1 MAISFSSPSPSKLS
15 VERRWKAGYAKMI
28 KCQRMRMIMAGPM
41 DTKQHEGTYDGFLT
55 LLKWGSVGSIILG
68 LIVFWLAA

>member
-1 MAISFSSPSPSKLS
+1 
-15 VERRWKAGYAKMI
+15 
-28 KCQRMRMIMAGPM
+28 MAGPM
-41 DTKQHEGTYDGFLT
+41 DTKQHEGTYDGFLA

>member
-1 MAISFSSPSPSKLS
+1 
-15 VERRWKAGYAKMI
+15 
-28 KCQRMRMIMAGPM
+28 MAGQM
-41 DTKQHEGTYDGFLT
+41 DTKQHEGTYVGFLS

>member
-1 MAISFSSPSPSKLS
+1 
-15 VERRWKAGYAKMI
+15 
-28 KCQRMRMIMAGPM
+28 MAGPM